1 MSLSLSQKK
10 FSHFKFETYY
20 YKKKILK
27 NDELYSFII
36 IHTKKKKKVI
46 YKFYKL
52 LFVNFFFLISKLE
65 MVSKTIIFIFS
76 ILKIVFKSESQTH
89 KI

>member
-20 YKKKILK
+20 YKKKL
-27 NDELYSFII
+27 
-36 IHTKKKKKVI
+36 KKKWWALFFYHYPHKKKNLI
-46 YKFYKL
+46 YRFYTL
-52 LFVNFFFLISKLE
+52 HFVNFFFLISKIE

-76 ILKIVFKSESQTH
+76 ILKIIFKSESQTH